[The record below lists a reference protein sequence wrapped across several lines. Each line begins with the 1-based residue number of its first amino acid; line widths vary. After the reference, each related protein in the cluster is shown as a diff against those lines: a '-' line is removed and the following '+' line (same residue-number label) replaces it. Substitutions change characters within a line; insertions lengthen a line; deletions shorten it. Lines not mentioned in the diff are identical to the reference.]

1 MKYITLRTLL
11 IPFAEF
17 GGRDAGVELEIFA
30 EGELFREAEPVGYLL
45 HLQVALQQ
53 QVLGLSNDKKVNPL
67 HLCLARVLLDKRRV
81 MAHRQRSLGGI
92 VRHCAPLGIMLRQH
106 EVHKDLLAKRRFLHN
121 RMLVLL
127 AKQNFYCQQIN
138 SYNSPLKK
146 NIRGV
151 VKSNAPPLYPD
162 SILEDETSVLNFK

>member
-1 MKYITLRTLL
+1 MEYVTLRTLL
-11 IPFAEF
+11 IPFAVF
-17 GGRDAGVELEIFA
+17 GGRDAGVGLEVFA

-67 HLCLARVLLDKRRV
+67 HLGLARVLLDKRRE
-81 MAHRQRSLGGI
+81 MAHRQRRLGGI
-92 VRHCAPLGIMLRQH
+92 VRHYAPFGIMLRQH
-106 EVHKDLLAKRRFLHN
+106 EVHKDLLAMRRFLHN

-138 SYNSPLKK
+138 SLNSYNSPLKK
-146 NIRGV
+146 
-151 VKSNAPPLYPD
+151 Y
-162 SILEDETSVLNFK
+162 